1 VQHSL
6 RLLKK
11 LDNKIYVDTLKS
23 KFAFYVSLVALVF
36 GCVAILD
43 LVVGEGVTGWL
54 FAIGVIGNLVS
65 VPLSVILELTAK
77 K

>member
-1 VQHSL
+1 
-6 RLLKK
+6 
-11 LDNKIYVDTLKS
+11 VDTLRS

-36 GCVAILD
+36 GFVAILD

-54 FAIGVIGNLVS
+54 FTIGVIGNLVS
-65 VPLSVILELTAK
+65 VLLSVILELTAK